1 MKKILIV
8 LAVGI
13 SCLGT
18 IVQAQNTSNPY
29 TVNTTNSV
37 VLAPI
42 ANGFGVAV
50 LGYPMPTPGTNFFSD
65 NLDGVALSDTTV
77 VDVNTLQ
84 FYAADE
90 DNQTVAGK
98 PAYNIVGYHV
108 LQSASN
114 PNSLT
119 VAKSFA
125 ASIQTNA
132 PVGPDSGY
140 GSGCVGTIGLGGVS
154 KNGTIAVRVDGTS
167 APGSPGLAGEGVL
180 TLSAQVPTTTI
191 ITNAVE
197 PLANGGKT
205 VAIGSNTGDIPQI
218 GQNGLVVKNT
228 FNGLTY
234 VARSDI
240 FSNSLAGDVSAAP
253 PSPANGTNNQM
264 IVNGSIAGV
273 TGVYNFGTWNTRG
286 SMGFNETAHMLAGYV
301 KTAADNTTGGDSMT
315 GLAVIKYTD
324 AGGPISPT
332 SLQTNVFGS
341 TAPGNFPAG
350 GITTNGQYFFS
361 RTAFNGPEQISIND
375 SGAVAFAVSFDINA
389 ANDATNGT
397 RAAQITGIILQPAG
411 SSSFL
416 KVCDN
421 TDPTLFLQIPEA
433 CTNKNLISDVA
444 IDNLN
449 NVYFEAAYTN
459 NPAFGIITNACSTTT
474 NGVIITT
481 NSCTTVGSCDLFP
494 SNAVYE
500 AVSNDPTNP
509 TSWAVR
515 ILLRQGD
522 SFTDPVSGNVFKV
535 IALPYNAGPLT
546 RTVSQ
551 RSFGP
556 NAINRSMLPGHS
568 VANTAPSSA
577 FAVGGILVQASLT
590 NLTQN
595 IRTDGLL
602 YIAPYTSA
610 VVCPPL
616 PFVVTAVSRSGNNF
630 NITYNAQTGTNIVQ
644 ALPGGNYT
652 SSGFVDLPA
661 STNIV
666 TGCPVSANFTDVGG
680 VTSSNGYFRVRLIQ
694 P

>member
-8 LAVGI
+8 VAI
-13 SCLGT
+13 SIGCLGT
-18 IVQAQNTSNPY
+18 VVQAQNTNNPY

-98 PAYNIVGYHV
+98 PAYNVVGYHV

-132 PVGPDSGY
+132 AVGPDGGY
-140 GSGCVGTIGLGGVS
+140 GSGCAGTIGLGGIS
-154 KNGTIAVRVDGTS
+154 KNGTIAVRIDGTS
-167 APGSPGLAGEGVL
+167 APGSPTLAGEGVL
-180 TLSAQVPTTTI
+180 TLSSQVPTTTI

-218 GQNGLVVKNT
+218 GQNGLVLKNT

-240 FSNSLAGDVSAAP
+240 FSNSLAGDVSVAP
-253 PSPANGTNNQM
+253 PSPANGTNNQC
-264 IVNGSIAGV
+264 IVNGSVPGM

-286 SMGFNETAHMLAGYV
+286 SIALNETAHLIAGYV
-301 KTAADNTTGGDSMT
+301 KTAADLATGGDSMT
-315 GLAVIKYTD
+315 GLSVIKYTD
-324 AGGPISPT
+324 AGGPINPT
-332 SLQTNVFGS
+332 SLQTNVFGFTS
-341 TAPGNFPAG
+341 TGNFPAG

-375 SGAVAFAVSFDINA
+375 SGAVAFAVSINIDA
-389 ANDATNGT
+389 SNDTTNGT
-397 RAAQITGIILQPAG
+397 RAAQVTGIILQPAG

-421 TDPTLFLQIPEA
+421 TDPTLFWQAPIT

-444 IDNLN
+444 VDNLN
-449 NVYFEAAYTN
+449 NVYFEAAYSN
-459 NPAFGIITNACSTTT
+459 NTAFA
-474 NGVIITT
+474 
-481 NSCTTVGSCDLFP
+481 CDLFP

-500 AVSNDPTNP
+500 AVANDPYNP
-509 TSWAVR
+509 TAWTVR

-522 SFTDPVSGNVFKV
+522 SFTDPVSSNVFKV
-535 IALPYNAGPLT
+535 IALPYNAGPGT

-556 NAINRSMLPGHS
+556 NAINRAQLPGHT

-590 NLTQN
+590 NITQA

-602 YIAPYTSA
+602 YIAPYSTNA
-610 VVCPPL
+610 
-616 PFVVTAVSRSGNNF
+616 VVTAAPFVITSITRSGNDINLVW
-630 NITYNAQTGTNIVQ
+630 NGLAGVNTIQ
-644 ALPGGNYT
+644 ANNGGDY
-652 SSGFVDLPA
+652 A
-661 STNIV
+661 STNTFTDVGSV
-666 TGCPVSANFTDVGG
+666 TLSSAGVTNFTDVGG
-680 VTSSNGYFRVRLIQ
+680 AAFGPNRYYRVKATQ
-694 P
+694 

>member
-140 GSGCVGTIGLGGVS
+140 GSGCVGTIGLGGIS

-180 TLSAQVPTTTI
+180 TLSSQVPTTTI

-205 VAIGSNTGDIPQI
+205 VAIGTGTGDIPQI

-264 IVNGSIAGV
+264 IVSSVGAV

-301 KTAADNTTGGDSMT
+301 KTAGDNSTGGDSMT

-341 TAPGNFPAG
+341 TTTGNFPAG

-375 SGAVAFAVSFDINA
+375 SGAVAFAVSINIDA
-389 ANDATNGT
+389 ANDANNGT
-397 RAAQITGIILQPAG
+397 RAAEITGIILQPAG

-421 TDPTLFLQIPEA
+421 TDSTLFWQTPVA

-444 IDNLN
+444 VDNLN
-449 NVYFEAAYTN
+449 NVYFEAAYSN
-459 NPAFGIITNACSTTT
+459 NTAFA
-474 NGVIITT
+474 
-481 NSCTTVGSCDLFP
+481 CDLFP

-500 AVSNDPTNP
+500 AVANDPYNP
-509 TSWAVR
+509 TSWTVR

-522 SFTDPVSGNVFKV
+522 QFTDPVSGNLFKV
-535 IALPYNAGPLT
+535 IALPYNAGPGT

-556 NAINRSMLPGHS
+556 NAINRSLLPGHT
-568 VANTAPSSA
+568 VANTTPSSA

-590 NLTQN
+590 NITQA

-602 YIAPYTSA
+602 YIAPYSSA
-610 VVCPPL
+610 VCPPL
-616 PFVVTAVSRSGNNF
+616 PFVVTAVSRSGNNY
-630 NITYNAQTGTNIVQ
+630 NLTYNAQTGTNIVQ
-644 ALPGGNYT
+644 ALAGGNYT

-680 VTSSNGYFRVRLIQ
+680 VTSSNGYYRVRLIQ